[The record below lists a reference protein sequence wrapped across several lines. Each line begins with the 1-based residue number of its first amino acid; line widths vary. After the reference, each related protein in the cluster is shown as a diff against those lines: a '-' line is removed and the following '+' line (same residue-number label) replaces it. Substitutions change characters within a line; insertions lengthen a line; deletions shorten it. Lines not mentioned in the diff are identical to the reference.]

1 MAKNFRRRHHRGPA
15 QKERE
20 VYIPQGAPE
29 LLEKPVE
36 ELKLHEKTLSALVAG
51 GVKTVAA
58 IVSRRE
64 REMFKIQNFGK
75 KSLEDVKRAIT
86 ALGLTFRPDEADS
99 AEHTQKPQQKGQ
111 QKAQD
116 ARPQKAPRPTEPGA
130 PEEWTKFS
138 KGGKWG
144 IKNLMGKEEIPPV
157 YDEIFLFREGL
168 ACYEKEG
175 LFGYI
180 NTKNEVV
187 IEPQFECAMSFSEGL
202 ACVTKDDKCGYINTS
217 AETVIPFLYDAGT
230 AFKDG
235 SARVKLDG
243 KWGRITTD
251 LSAEI
256 KWEK

>member
-15 QKERE
+15 HKERE

-29 LLEKPVE
+29 LLEKPITD
-36 ELKLHEKTLSALVAG
+36 LPLHEKTLNALSAA
-51 GVKTVAA
+51 GVKDVAA

-64 REMFKIQNFGK
+64 REMYKIQNFGK
-75 KSLEDVKRAIT
+75 KNLEDVKRAIT
-86 ALGLTFRPDEADS
+86 QLGLNFRPDEDTPQPA
-99 AEHTQKPQQKGQ
+99 QQQKCGEKSQ
-111 QKAQD
+111 PKGND
-116 ARPQKAPRPTEPGA
+116 KPPRPTEPGE
-130 PEEWTKFS
+130 PEQWTKFT

-144 IKNLMGKEEIPPV
+144 IKNLRGAVEIPAV

-175 LFGYI
+175 QFGYV
-180 NTKNEVV
+180 NAKNEVV
-187 IEPQFECAMSFSEGL
+187 IEPQYECAMSFSEGL
-202 ACVTKDDKCGYINTS
+202 ACVTLDGKCGYINTS

-230 AFKDG
+230 AFTCG

-251 LSAEI
+251 TTAEI